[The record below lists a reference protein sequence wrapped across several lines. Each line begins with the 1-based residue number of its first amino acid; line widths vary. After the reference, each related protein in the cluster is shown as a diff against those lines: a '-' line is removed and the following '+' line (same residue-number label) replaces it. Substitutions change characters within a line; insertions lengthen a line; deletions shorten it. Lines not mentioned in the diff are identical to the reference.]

1 MVEFADDSNN
11 MDWAAILRA
20 MSPAFDGIR
29 PDPSWATRDAVHQTT
44 KKTLQTLDRD
54 IETLEGE
61 AKFIFSLSAGAEGL
75 TQQSV
80 AMLLRWHIAE
90 RAPSLS
96 ALAIFV
102 AKYLGT
108 NMPPEIARAVLAA
121 SVLGE
126 VENNLPYH
134 NNLHY
139 KKVLFQ
145 TARLIAMH
153 NNIYEG
159 TDQTFN
165 CKKIGMLMIAACI
178 HDLGHDGR
186 GNTIKG
192 VFEPGR
198 LERRAFKLAFPYLEA
213 CGLDYADLE
222 KLRVMLLC
230 TDVAPLG
237 DPANPVNQ
245 MKSAYRYHFLGQK
258 RKTGP
263 LNLDEDLE
271 PLQRDADLTM
281 MCAILHEADIG
292 TSAGLDYNVTTY
304 ETGLYKRE
312 MGEEQ
317 AFPKDIVDFLNDICQ
332 RQMLTDAG
340 QRLFAANMARIF
352 ALAER
357 EIADGNHAFP
367 QPEYSDF
374 LLLHSGGADGP
385 GKTIN

>member
-1 MVEFADDSNN
+1 MVELADENN
-11 MDWAAILRA
+11 KLDWAATLRA
-20 MSPAFDGIR
+20 MSPAFDAIR
-29 PDPSWATRDAVHQTT
+29 PDASWATRNTVHQTAQ
-44 KKTLQTLDRD
+44 KI
-54 IETLEGE
+54 IETLEQDAATLESE
-61 AKFIFSLSAGAEGL
+61 ANFIFSHAAGGEGM
-75 TQQSV
+75 TPQSV

-90 RAPSLS
+90 RTPSLS
-96 ALAIFV
+96 SLAIF
-102 AKYLGT
+102 AARNLAFG
-108 NMPPEIARAVLAA
+108 MPPEIARGVLAA
-121 SVLGE
+121 SVIGE
-126 VENNLPYH
+126 AENNLPYH

-145 TARLIAMH
+145 TMRLIAMH
-153 NNIYEG
+153 NHIYEG
-159 TDQTFN
+159 TDQALDG
-165 CKKIGMLMIAACI
+165 KKTGLLIIAACI
-178 HDLGHDGR
+178 HDLGHDGK

-213 CGLDYADLE
+213 CGIDYADLE

-271 PLQRDADLTM
+271 PLQRDAELTM

-292 TSAGLDYNVTTY
+292 TSAGLDYAVTVY

-317 AFPKDIVDFLNDICQ
+317 AFPQDVVDFLNDICQ

-352 ALAER
+352 ALAEK

-374 LLLHSGGADGP
+374 LLLHRADDST

>member
-1 MVEFADDSNN
+1 
-11 MDWAAILRA
+11 
-20 MSPAFDGIR
+20 
-29 PDPSWATRDAVHQTT
+29 
-44 KKTLQTLDRD
+44 
-54 IETLEGE
+54 
-61 AKFIFSLSAGAEGL
+61 
-75 TQQSV
+75 
-80 AMLLRWHIAE
+80 
-90 RAPSLS
+90 
-96 ALAIFV
+96 
-102 AKYLGT
+102 
-108 NMPPEIARAVLAA
+108 
-121 SVLGE
+121 
-126 VENNLPYH
+126 
-134 NNLHY
+134 
-139 KKVLFQ
+139 
-145 TARLIAMH
+145 
-153 NNIYEG
+153 
-159 TDQTFN
+159 
-165 CKKIGMLMIAACI
+165 
-178 HDLGHDGR
+178 
-186 GNTIKG
+186 
-192 VFEPGR
+192 
-198 LERRAFKLAFPYLEA
+198 
-213 CGLDYADLE
+213 
-222 KLRVMLLC
+222 
-230 TDVAPLG
+230 
-237 DPANPVNQ
+237 

>member
-1 MVEFADDSNN
+1 MVFAR
-11 MDWAAILRA
+11 IRHGPRA
-20 MSPAFDGIR
+20 TPSTR
-29 PDPSWATRDAVHQTT
+29 PP

-222 KLRVMLLC
+222 KTARYASVHRCRAARRSGQSGEPDEIGL
-230 TDVAPLG
+230 PLSL
-237 DPANPVNQ
+237 PRP
-245 MKSAYRYHFLGQK
+245 
-258 RKTGP
+258 
-263 LNLDEDLE
+263 
-271 PLQRDADLTM
+271 
-281 MCAILHEADIG
+281 
-292 TSAGLDYNVTTY
+292 
-304 ETGLYKRE
+304 
-312 MGEEQ
+312 EE
-317 AFPKDIVDFLNDICQ
+317 KD
-332 RQMLTDAG
+332 R
-340 QRLFAANMARIF
+340 AA
-352 ALAER
+352 
-357 EIADGNHAFP
+357 
-367 QPEYSDF
+367 
-374 LLLHSGGADGP
+374 
-385 GKTIN
+385 